1 MVSTVQCITS
11 DEKYNSAGCYN
22 LKATHTESDL
32 CTSPYKQCTDK
43 FCIIVAQETSW
54 RLRIYYII

>member
-43 FCIIVAQETSW
+43 FFIIVAQETS
-54 RLRIYYII
+54 